1 LSVGVAIL
9 LNELAKVLS
18 NPLMTESNIMKKIFI
33 IFSQTI
39 YLLLSQFIK
48 RKSKIIILL
57 DNFILFSV
65 LGYIFAYDFVYT
77 LDTQLE

>member
-1 LSVGVAIL
+1 VAIL

>member
-1 LSVGVAIL
+1 MAIL